1 MITPQ
6 QFPNAQATSN
16 DSLLIAFLNQFV
28 NQEFL
33 EDIIN
38 VAIYQA
44 DINAFN
50 QRHDQ
55 VSNLDKIKLFLADIH
70 QDIERLKKVNALG
83 NYPIN
88 LVKIN
93 IAFAKRVIELKTS
106 IGVRLLTYDTLED
119 TFNKSELHIV
129 TIIKRVKEK
138 RLTNIDD
145 FKYKLN
151 EIINKIQIGE
161 EIRSVK
167 KSFAVLDDVKKAL
180 NSKDPQILNT
190 LFNYRNAIDIA
201 SEDLSKLKS
210 INLSD
215 SLSNSIMIGDGDESI
230 NDAVDNLV
238 QYLSSGYA
246 FYKTGYDIIDQNIG
260 GIEAA
265 NFHLICGPSNNAK
278 SLFMINLLYNMIYH
292 NRHEFDA
299 NDVVLYITLEDDIYK
314 LLRRFGSILGNIDHS
329 ILKYMYVS
337 SSTLLRKKSMY
348 DDQNSQIV
356 SQSKQM
362 FKRFIEEALHKTTGV
377 HVPFALYHY
386 RDQIS
391 PSTVKQLIDYHKSK
405 GKRVRM
411 AFIDY
416 MDCMVPSNSKYTDY
430 NDYNS
435 HGIITQELRNLA
447 QECLIPVITITQAV
461 RGTETADFMTNDNI
475 GDSIKKVR
483 YADYV
488 YMVRLCRNLNVLSDD
503 VKPHIMDPNELQN
516 GQSTTFTDLKNQ
528 NNSKLVPFEVK
539 ITKAKDGD
547 RDMSRYHIF
556 SGHNLRIYQQLST
569 YYAQVPIMQKNNSQL
584 NAEIDKTKM
593 NLQSMGPLIDD
604 NLLL

>member
-16 DSLLIAFLNQFV
+16 DSLLITFLNQFV

-161 EIRSVK
+161 EIRSIK
-167 KSFAVLDDVKKAL
+167 KSFAALDDVKKAL

-190 LFNYRNAIDIA
+190 LFNYRNAIDVA

-278 SLFMINLLYNMIYH
+278 SLFMINLLYNMIYY

-299 NDVVLYITLEDDIYK
+299 NDVVLYITLEDK
-314 LLRRFGSILGNIDHS
+314 LNTVL
-329 ILKYMYVS
+329 V
-337 SSTLLRKKSMY
+337 KSRE
-348 DDQNSQIV
+348 
-356 SQSKQM
+356 
-362 FKRFIEEALHKTTGV
+362 F
-377 HVPFALYHY
+377 
-386 RDQIS
+386 
-391 PSTVKQLIDYHKSK
+391 
-405 GKRVRM
+405 
-411 AFIDY
+411 
-416 MDCMVPSNSKYTDY
+416 
-430 NDYNS
+430 
-435 HGIITQELRNLA
+435 
-447 QECLIPVITITQAV
+447 
-461 RGTETADFMTNDNI
+461 RGT
-475 GDSIKKVR
+475 
-483 YADYV
+483 
-488 YMVRLCRNLNVLSDD
+488 
-503 VKPHIMDPNELQN
+503 PN
-516 GQSTTFTDLKNQ
+516 
-528 NNSKLVPFEVK
+528 
-539 ITKAKDGD
+539 
-547 RDMSRYHIF
+547 R
-556 SGHNLRIYQQLST
+556 
-569 YYAQVPIMQKNNSQL
+569 
-584 NAEIDKTKM
+584 
-593 NLQSMGPLIDD
+593 
-604 NLLL
+604 

>member
-1 MITPQ
+1 
-6 QFPNAQATSN
+6 
-16 DSLLIAFLNQFV
+16 
-28 NQEFL
+28 
-33 EDIIN
+33 
-38 VAIYQA
+38 
-44 DINAFN
+44 
-50 QRHDQ
+50 
-55 VSNLDKIKLFLADIH
+55 
-70 QDIERLKKVNALG
+70 
-83 NYPIN
+83 
-88 LVKIN
+88 
-93 IAFAKRVIELKTS
+93 
-106 IGVRLLTYDTLED
+106 
-119 TFNKSELHIV
+119 
-129 TIIKRVKEK
+129 
-138 RLTNIDD
+138 
-145 FKYKLN
+145 
-151 EIINKIQIGE
+151 
-161 EIRSVK
+161 
-167 KSFAVLDDVKKAL
+167 
-180 NSKDPQILNT
+180 
-190 LFNYRNAIDIA
+190 
-201 SEDLSKLKS
+201 
-210 INLSD
+210 
-215 SLSNSIMIGDGDESI
+215 
-230 NDAVDNLV
+230 
-238 QYLSSGYA
+238 
-246 FYKTGYDIIDQNIG
+246 
-260 GIEAA
+260 
-265 NFHLICGPSNNAK
+265 
-278 SLFMINLLYNMIYH
+278 MIYY

-348 DDQNSQIV
+348 EDQNSQIV

-362 FKRFIEEALHKTTGV
+362 FKRFIEEALYKTTGI

-391 PSTVKQLIDYHKSK
+391 PATVKQLIDYHKSK